1 MTLDRFFILLC
12 LSFLPILWLPQ
23 QALLP
28 MMLFATLL
36 MLYFGFKQRFLPFML
51 GLIMLLSYGQVL
63 KIANQTEN
71 FTAYKNTQP
80 IEIIKIL
87 KQQEYQ
93 TAVGQLTS
101 GQKIYLN
108 WQATSSLCQY
118 GNYCNSGCKRQSGS
132 AIAAI

>member
-87 KQQEYQ
+87 KQRSKNLSELASQNTFAIKCDLPSRTQ
-93 TAVGQLTS
+93 
-101 GQKIYLN
+101 
-108 WQATSSLCQY
+108 SSPDFWT
-118 GNYCNSGCKRQSGS
+118 
-132 AIAAI
+132 